1 MKVYLRGK
9 KKLKY
14 LTYPQPDVKASNYE
28 DWMSEDSIVMRWLW
42 NLTLLLFLNFVILQ
56 RRFGTIAE
64 SFSHQSNV
72 TQVYEIYEKLF
83 PTMQSGKPLYEY
95 YSTLKFM
102 GAVITVASY
111 HKFGTTE
118 VIL

>member
-1 MKVYLRGK
+1 MVMEPHIATIVEFCYSSK
-9 KKLKY
+9 KI
-14 LTYPQPDVKASNYE
+14 
-28 DWMSEDSIVMRWLW
+28 WDS
-42 NLTLLLFLNFVILQ
+42 
-56 RRFGTIAE
+56 IAE